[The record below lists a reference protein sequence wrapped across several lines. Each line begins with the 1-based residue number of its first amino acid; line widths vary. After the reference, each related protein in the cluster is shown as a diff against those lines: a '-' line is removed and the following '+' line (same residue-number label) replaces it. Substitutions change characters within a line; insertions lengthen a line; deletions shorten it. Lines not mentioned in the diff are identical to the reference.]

1 MDKGMKDSYTVRLNN
16 GPLVKGPPFPTYE
29 ALKGDKC
36 EHGKRIGA
44 CSECYK
50 KELKEKGVSS

>member
-1 MDKGMKDSYTVRLNN
+1 MDKGMRITLRNYHQMFSPVRKK
-16 GPLVKGPPFPTYE
+16 VH
-29 ALKGDKC
+29 C